1 MAKQDIPTDDSWYKQ
16 RTEMT
21 SVELDAIP
29 EFYARV
35 PEETQ
40 EQLLKAILDKTFLK
54 SLTGGNDTT
63 YQVDND
69 DSKGAAWSTYGPFAQ
84 DFADYE
90 AFLATQM
97 DTSQGTYELFR
108 EDYKNPARQFSNVKI
123 TGNVLKSKFQVTTAP
138 CLGNKNIDKIILHKD
153 DWGDTPASRQKT
165 CEKVVR
171 AIKSEINTCKISCI
185 FTSINKGN

>member
-1 MAKQDIPTDDSWYKQ
+1 
-16 RTEMT
+16 MT

-69 DSKGAAWSTYGPFAQ
+69 DSKGAA
-84 DFADYE
+84 
-90 AFLATQM
+90 
-97 DTSQGTYELFR
+97 
-108 EDYKNPARQFSNVKI
+108 
-123 TGNVLKSKFQVTTAP
+123 
-138 CLGNKNIDKIILHKD
+138 
-153 DWGDTPASRQKT
+153 
-165 CEKVVR
+165 
-171 AIKSEINTCKISCI
+171 
-185 FTSINKGN
+185 